1 MACHRLPLPPRP
13 LACLAAAQKPC
24 LLLGGMCCSI
34 VHHKRSFPYGSI
46 YTHHFAVLEAA
57 AGPGSLR
64 LAWLSEGFRCAGGSN
79 QGQWGQQSGPQWT
92 RQLP

>member
-1 MACHRLPLPPRP
+1 MGAVGLDECALQAWPATGCPYHPPARLPGW
-13 LACLAAAQKPC
+13 LAAAQKPC

-57 AGPGSLR
+57 AGPSSLR
-64 LAWLSEGFRCAGGSN
+64 LAWLSEGFR
-79 QGQWGQQSGPQWT
+79 
-92 RQLP
+92 

>member
-34 VHHKRSFPYGSI
+34 VHHKRSFPYGST
-46 YTHHFAVLEAA
+46 YTAHFAVLEAA
-57 AGPGSLR
+57 AGPSSLR
-64 LAWLSEGFRCAGGSN
+64 LAWLSEGFR
-79 QGQWGQQSGPQWT
+79 
-92 RQLP
+92 